1 MLCLQSCKRKEKQM
15 REKMLIKRRALHQYL
30 ARLGMTEKEFFKM
43 LELDVESYL
52 HLQMGGNSLD
62 YENSIKFVNAIG
74 ADHLLVAGIIDW
86 EGMNVRRPN
95 FKEICAYAN

>member
-1 MLCLQSCKRKEKQM
+1 M

-74 ADHLLVAGIIDW
+74 ADHLLITNIIDW

-95 FKEICAYAN
+95 FKEIYTYAN

>member
-1 MLCLQSCKRKEKQM
+1 M
-15 REKMLIKRRALHQYL
+15 REKMLIKRRALRQYL

-52 HLQMGGNSLD
+52 HLQMGGNSLN

-74 ADHLLVAGIIDW
+74 ADHLLIANIIDW
-86 EGMNVRRPN
+86 EGMNVRRPS
-95 FKEICAYAN
+95 FREICANAH

>member
-1 MLCLQSCKRKEKQM
+1 MLYLQNCKRKEKQM

-74 ADHLLVAGIIDW
+74 ADHLLITNIIDW

-95 FKEICAYAN
+95 FKEIYTYAN

>member
-1 MLCLQSCKRKEKQM
+1 M
-15 REKMLIKRRALHQYL
+15 RTEMLIKRNALHQYL

-52 HLQMGGNSLD
+52 HLQMGGNSLN

-74 ADHLLVAGIIDW
+74 ADHLLITNIIDW

-95 FKEICAYAN
+95 FKEIYTYAY

>member
-1 MLCLQSCKRKEKQM
+1 M